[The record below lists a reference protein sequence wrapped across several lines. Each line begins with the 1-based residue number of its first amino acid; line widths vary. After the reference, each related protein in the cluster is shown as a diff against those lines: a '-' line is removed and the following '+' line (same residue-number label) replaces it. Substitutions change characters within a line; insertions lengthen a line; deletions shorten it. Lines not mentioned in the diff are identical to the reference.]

1 MLTGFQPWFGKSIE
15 EIYQLVVIKQEKP
28 KIPSG
33 LPPAVENV
41 IKDVLSVIFGTDF
54 NGRYSMCISKN
65 AGYSDGRW
73 VGLESRALSE
83 KSSAAGY
90 TSCETDGNDDVLIK
104 IPGIHKPL
112 RVQES
117 ALERVTSGF
126 AVGDW
131 VV

>member
-1 MLTGFQPWFGKSIE
+1 MNSLQ
-15 EIYQLVVIKQEKP
+15 
-28 KIPSG
+28 
-33 LPPAVENV
+33 
-41 IKDVLSVIFGTDF
+41 
-54 NGRYSMCISKN
+54 N
-65 AGYSDGRW
+65 AGYSDGGW

-90 TSCETDGNDDVLIK
+90 THGISPKIFSKCDTDGNDDVLIK

-131 VV
+131 VPLKEEHGRHSSVGILHSCGS